1 VVTPRRDQSGKGR
14 LGCLFVILLIVCI
27 VYVAKDFGGVYF
39 RYYQLADEVKSQ
51 ASFAPGLT
59 DQAIRDRLV
68 AKADTLNIPL
78 GPRQWQIRRTRS
90 PSEIS
95 ISATYTDSVV
105 INLPGVHKVYH
116 FRFTPSARAPL

>member
-1 VVTPRRDQSGKGR
+1 MVTPRRDESGKGK
-14 LGCLFVILLIVCI
+14 LGCLFV
-27 VYVAKDFGGVYF
+27 VAVVALGIYIGKNFGAVYF
-39 RYYQLADEVKSQ
+39 RYYQLNDEVKSQ

-68 AKADTLNIPL
+68 LKADSLGIPL
-78 GPRQWQIRRTRS
+78 GPKEWQIERTRS

-105 INLPGVHKVYH
+105 VNLPGFRRVYYFH
-116 FRFTPSARAPL
+116 LNPGARAPL

>member
-1 VVTPRRDQSGKGR
+1 MVTPRRVESGKGK
-14 LGCLFVILLIVCI
+14 LGCLFGILLVVAVI
-27 VYVAKDFGGVYF
+27 YLAKDFGAVYW
-39 RYYQLADEVKSQ
+39 RYYQLVDVVKSQ

-68 AKADTLNIPL
+68 LECDTLNIPL
-78 GPRQWQIRRTRS
+78 GPKEWQIERTRS

-105 INLPGVHKVYH
+105 IDLPAYH
-116 FRFTPSARAPL
+116 RVFYFHFTPSARAGL

>member
-1 VVTPRRDQSGKGR
+1 VVTPWRDESGKGR
-14 LGCLFVILLIVCI
+14 IGCLFAILLVVLVIYAV
-27 VYVAKDFGGVYF
+27 KDFGAVYW
-39 RYYQLADEVKSQ
+39 RYYQLNDEVKNQ

-68 AKADTLNIPL
+68 LECDTLNIPL
-78 GPRQWQIRRTRS
+78 GPKDWRITRTRS

-105 INLPGVHKVYH
+105 IDIPGYH
-116 FRFTPSARAPL
+116 RVFYFHFTPRATAGL